1 MRTSEREKKYLCI
14 SPGWRTPASLEL
26 AGRESRAIEE
36 GGGGGGVIV
45 CMRFGST
52 ACTLGSVDVSTVAWL
67 SASICQFVFMFE
79 GFSEALL
86 TATATCNSWSFAAE
100 RYCCLAA
107 VGHEVPK
114 RR

>member
-79 GFSEALL
+79 GLL